1 MELEHYQ
8 PADGLKRVTV
18 SCATLLERVRGEVAK
33 RKNVKKKP
41 IVGDGQ
47 RLHTAIRCFTQG
59 ISMLINQYVD
69 L

>member
-1 MELEHYQ
+1 ML
-8 PADGLKRVTV
+8 AGLFYVLAHTRQK
-18 SCATLLERVRGEVAK
+18 K
-33 RKNVKKKP
+33 HKKKP

-59 ISMLINQYVD
+59 ISMLINQGVD

>member
-1 MELEHYQ
+1 MIWKRKITLEALDVYKRQHYQ

-47 RLHTAIRCFTQG
+47 L
-59 ISMLINQYVD
+59 SLIHI
-69 L
+69 

>member
-1 MELEHYQ
+1 M
-8 PADGLKRVTV
+8 KRVTV

-33 RKNVKKKP
+33 QKNVKKKP

>member
-1 MELEHYQ
+1 M
-8 PADGLKRVTV
+8 PGIFFTG
-18 SCATLLERVRGEVAK
+18 VRLSGVVMRRA
-33 RKNVKKKP
+33 KKKP

-59 ISMLINQYVD
+59 ISMLINQGVD